1 MDETG
6 NLFLQHG
13 DVCEHLKEIQ
23 KKLKAATTQDRIQKK
38 RKENLCTPYQR
49 WVALFL
55 FSFTHCKSTTP
66 AVLYLEQTMAKS
78 KWKKNLD
85 KEKSKTL
92 VEDWY
97 LALSDEE
104 TLALLQ
110 PESAIMKKAQ
120 SRASVFFSD
129 YNVSTWIDDMNTKLG
144 VAPRTDQLA
153 QQRFPS
159 ELDEDDDINNCRAA
173 AEKQIWWQRRKW
185 AQRFRKTWGFRIG
198 KLQVRDH
205 MVLGELDK
213 KARRE
218 IMFVCISLFVQK
230 ITVSW
235 GTFSGPQL
243 GLFFGLKTDPMLCIP

>member
-1 MDETG
+1 
-6 NLFLQHG
+6 
-13 DVCEHLKEIQ
+13 
-23 KKLKAATTQDRIQKK
+23 
-38 RKENLCTPYQR
+38 
-49 WVALFL
+49 
-55 FSFTHCKSTTP
+55 
-66 AVLYLEQTMAKS
+66 MAKS

-159 ELDEDDDINNCRAA
+159 KLDEDDDINNCRAA
-173 AEKQIWWQRRKW
+173 AENKY
-185 AQRFRKTWGFRIG
+185 GG
-198 KLQVRDH
+198 S
-205 MVLGELDK
+205 E
-213 KARRE
+213 E
-218 IMFVCISLFVQK
+218 
-230 ITVSW
+230 
-235 GTFSGPQL
+235 SGHTYFEKH
-243 GLFFGLKTDPMLCIP
+243 GDFE